1 MTMMRRVATMLHLA
15 EKPLLNLS
23 YAAVMVGVG
32 EHVAMSIHRH
42 LHRAVP
48 GKSHH
53 LLHTEALFDPQAD
66 REVSQVM
73 PAQVRLQRAAK
84 RLEVALQDVAVRLHG
99 SAPGREHQIMR

>member
-1 MTMMRRVATMLHLA
+1 MTMMRRVATMLHSA

-23 YAAVMVGVG
+23 HAAVMIGVG
-32 EHVAMSIHRH
+32 KHMSVPIHRH
-42 LHRAVP
+42 LNGAVP
-48 GKSHH
+48 SESHY

-99 SAPGREHQIMR
+99 SAP